1 MSRKQLSKRPARGY
15 FSIGVW
21 HPKCEHN
28 IGTLWRSAW
37 QLGATEIFTVAERW
51 PKRQASDT
59 FKSWRHIPYR
69 KYDDIEALA
78 ESLPYSCPLI
88 GVEMGGNNLQ
98 GFNHPE
104 RACYLLGAEDHGL
117 TDDVLDR
124 CRSVVSL
131 PSVRTPSFNVAVA
144 GSLVMYDRLVKVRS

>member
-1 MSRKQLSKRPARGY
+1 M
-15 FSIGVW
+15 
-21 HPKCEHN
+21 
-28 IGTLWRSAW
+28 WRSAW

-59 FKSWRHIPYR
+59 YKAWRHIPYR
-69 KYDDIEALA
+69 KYADVDALL

-88 GVEMGGNNLQ
+88 GVEMGGKPLG
-98 GFNHPE
+98 GFSHPE

-117 TDDVLDR
+117 PEQVLDQ
-124 CRSVVSL
+124 CHQIVSL

-144 GSLVMYDRLVKVRS
+144 GSIVMYDRLTKQTLSLRPAAPSGRSSSPGTGQSGPRDPH